1 MLESAISLCN
11 IALSGTLSLLDN
23 FLDSPRCG
31 QYTCTVPSRP
41 RKLCFTPP
49 SSSPSLISST
59 LSESTVRRTLQRT
72 PKRRVVRLRIK
83 SSSRGVAGRPEANQQ
98 QGPSATAWDPSLA
111 SSASLSTA
119 SPCLGYI
126 TMSSTSSRRLKRRRS
141 STRSAG
147 RSPLKLETIPEE
159 EEEPEQP
166 SNKYL
171 HWEARAVEF
180 KLHHAANL
188 NLARG

>member
-1 MLESAISLCN
+1 MLETAFSLCN

-23 FLDSPRCG
+23 FLDSPRSG
-31 QYTCTVPSRP
+31 QYTCTVASRP
-41 RKLCFTPP
+41 RQLCFTPP
-49 SSSPSLISST
+49 SSSPSLTSST

-72 PKRRVVRLRIK
+72 PRRRVVRLRIK
-83 SSSRGVAGRPEANQQ
+83 SSSRSVARRPEADQQ
-98 QGPSATAWDPSLA
+98 QEPSASAGEPSPA

-126 TMSSTSSRRLKRRRS
+126 TITSSRRLKRRRS
-141 STRSAG
+141 SNRSAG
-147 RSPLKLETIPEE
+147 RSPLRLETILEE

-171 HWEARAVEF
+171 HWEARATEF